1 MTQAKFYK
9 PCKIFF
15 AVVGV
20 SPTTLVACE
29 DTSNGKK
36 LTVNLVLR

>member
-1 MTQAKFYK
+1 MTQAKFYQ

-20 SPTTLVACE
+20 SLTTLVACE
-29 DTSNGKK
+29 DTSVGKK
-36 LTVNLVLR
+36 YARKR

>member
-1 MTQAKFYK
+1 MTQAKFYQ

-29 DTSNGKK
+29 DTSDGKK
-36 LTVNLVLR
+36 LTENRVLR